1 MSRFL
6 TLIAVALF
14 ALPASAHEGED
25 HGAPAPA
32 ALPVAESGVRAEAA
46 TELFELVAV
55 GSGDHLTLYV
65 DRFATNEPVS
75 GGKIEVETGEFQ
87 AVAEELEAGVYQVIA
102 GELAQPGAHALM
114 VAIQAGDDVDL
125 LSLTV
130 EGAQTIADTTG
141 QTPGLSASQFPGWG
155 HPLVWGTS
163 GAVLLAGAGVVAI
176 RRKGTVTV
184 SDREAKK

>member
-14 ALPASAHEGED
+14 ALPVSAHEGED
-25 HGAPAPA
+25 HGVPAPA
-32 ALPVAESGVRAEAA
+32 ALPAAESGKRAEAA

-55 GSGDHLTLYV
+55 VSGDHLTLYV

-75 GGKIEVETGEFQ
+75 SGRIEIETGEFE

-102 GELAQPGAHALM
+102 GELGQLGPHALM

-130 EGAQTIADTTG
+130 DGSETSLEMSG
-141 QTPGLSASQFPGWG
+141 QTRGLSAAQFPGWR
-155 HPLVWGTS
+155 HPLVWGAS
-163 GAVLLAGAGVVAI
+163 GAVLLAGAGVAAI
-176 RRKGTVTV
+176 RRKGAAAN
-184 SDREAKK
+184 SDREAEK